1 MNNPNPFIPQGSLVE
16 QMNKKRA
23 RVKMAVLAIFS
34 GTILLI
40 APVLLIQGCKRDQS
54 AQDNSS
60 DNSTPTADTN
70 NLAPTPDASSLAAS
84 SNAAPAPN
92 TGATAP
98 NMAPAAAPNMG
109 ANTMATTAPQAP
121 TMTPAATP
129 VSEPPAS
136 AATSY
141 VVVAHDTLAGIAKKF
156 NVKLKD
162 LEAANPGV
170 VATKL
175 KVGAPLNIPS
185 GGSASPSTMAST
197 MDSSTGEDVYTVK
210 PGDNLTKIAHTSG
223 TTVKALMA
231 LNNMSTTRINAGQK
245 LKLPAKTA
253 AASPMESIPA
263 ATATTTTTA
272 SNPTSSTSSMH

>member
-54 AQDNSS
+54 AQDNNP
-60 DNSTPTADTN
+60 DNATATADTN
-70 NLAPTPDASSLAAS
+70 NLTPTPDTGTLAS
-84 SNAAPAPN
+84 SNAAPALNASAP
-92 TGATAP
+92 TAP
-98 NMAPAAAPNMG
+98 NAAPNGAANNMAGTTQQPAMAPVSQPSEPAPAAG
-109 ANTMATTAPQAP
+109 
-121 TMTPAATP
+121 
-129 VSEPPAS
+129 
-136 AATSY
+136 TSY

-170 VATKL
+170 VPTKL
-175 KVGAPLNIPS
+175 KVGAPLNIPAS
-185 GGSASPSTMAST
+185 ASGSASPSTMASAT
-197 MDSSTGEDVYTVK
+197 DSSGGSDLYTVK
-210 PGDNLTKIAHTSG
+210 PGDNLTKIAKTSG
-223 TTVKALMA
+223 TTIKELMT
-231 LNNMSTTRINAGQK
+231 LNNMTSTRINAGQK

-253 AASPMESIPA
+253 SASPMETIPA
-263 ATATTTTTA
+263 TTTTA
-272 SNPTSSTSSMH
+272 STPTTSTSAMR